1 MNFVVIF
8 ILFWLY
14 SILGFLMET
23 TVVSVKTKKYVNRGF
38 LLGPYCP
45 IYGSGS
51 ILLLILKSY
60 QNDPLVVFILSIFIC
75 SLLEYITS
83 YLMELIFKVRWWDYS
98 DRLLNINGRIC
109 LFNSI
114 CFGFLGMFIVCF
126 LNPIFMNK
134 LNSFN
139 NLSLLIISSI
149 VFLITTT
156 DIIITLTIMFDIRK
170 IIVNF
175 KDKTL
180 TSLLS
185 LNKDATEEISKKVK
199 NILKEKTFIHKHLS
213 KSYTNLKVYKNNFF
227 KKTEELIKYKKLEHD
242 ENILVISSI
251 ISITIGFILGKL
263 FNNIGLFI
271 TIFFSLN
278 IIINKII
285 NRSNDDKK

>member
-1 MNFVVIF
+1 MSLAVIF

-14 SILGFLMET
+14 SFLGWVMEIIS
-23 TVVSVKTKKYVNRGF
+23 VSLRSKKYVNRGF

-45 IYGSGS
+45 IYGSGA
-51 ILLLILKSY
+51 ILLLILKDY

-98 DRLLNINGRIC
+98 DRFLNINGRIC

-114 CFGFLGMFIVCF
+114 CFGLLGMFIVCF
-126 LNPIFMNK
+126 LNPFFIDK
-134 LNSFN
+134 LNSVN
-139 NLSLLIISSI
+139 NLILLVISMTI
-149 VFLITTT
+149 FIITTT
-156 DIIITLTIMFDIRK
+156 DIITTLTIMFDIRK
-170 IIVNF
+170 TIVNF

-180 TSLLS
+180 NNLFSFD
-185 LNKDATEEISKKVK
+185 KDSTEEISNKVK

-213 KSYTNLKVYKNNFF
+213 KSYSNLKVYKNNFF

-242 ENILVISSI
+242 ENILVISSL
-251 ISITIGFILGKL
+251 ISIIIGFILGKL

-271 TIFFSLN
+271 TILFSLN